1 MVCLS
6 ILELQPSQASPFQSQ
21 GQGKSKYDYPILSPK
36 SDTLVETPLEHDRLG
51 LPAEEGS
58 NPYESKCIAFSRL
71 AILS

>member
-21 GQGKSKYDYPILSPK
+21 GQGKSKYVYPILFPRWG
-36 SDTLVETPLEHDRLG
+36 TLAKILLEHVHPEL
-51 LPAEEGS
+51 LAEELKYL
-58 NPYESKCIAFSRL
+58 YELECIAFSRL